1 MPPIYTGD
9 DQDEEFTHSEP
20 HFVENYGDNS
30 KSPVPFLLWQP
41 WRKALIIKVF
51 RRNISYKLLVQRIK
65 DIWKLDW
72 DCEITDLEGYYL
84 VRFRILLGRAVKVDP
99 TTLSTSRGK
108 FARIYV
114 EVDFR
119 QPLVPLTSVMGYLQV
134 VEYEGLHQICFGYGE
149 YRHRET
155 GYSRVVRDVDAPPP
169 VANPSPAS
177 MPVLEFSTGTSSES
191 VPSNSMLA
199 DLCANDDKTTQVTGY
214 SWAGGGIE
222 SYDGDSEATV
232 GKREIS
238 PRMELGELVKP
249 DGCLGKLGE
258 E

>member
-1 MPPIYTGD
+1 M
-9 DQDEEFTHSEP
+9 
-20 HFVENYGDNS
+20 
-30 KSPVPFLLWQP
+30 
-41 WRKALIIKVF
+41 
-51 RRNISYKLLVQRIK
+51 
-65 DIWKLDW
+65 
-72 DCEITDLEGYYL
+72 
-84 VRFRILLGRAVKVDP
+84 DP

-119 QPLVPLTSVMGYLQV
+119 QPLVPLTSAMGYLQV

-191 VPSNSMLA
+191 VSGIFGPWMMPKRPLRRWEVNKPQVPSNSMLA
-199 DLCANDDKTTQVTGY
+199 EVVRTMTKQHKSLDTHGQAV
-214 SWAGGGIE
+214 A
-222 SYDGDSEATV
+222 
-232 GKREIS
+232 
-238 PRMELGELVKP
+238 
-249 DGCLGKLGE
+249 
-258 E
+258 